1 MKRRPIYEDVYFWDV
16 DAAKPSIEWIWP
28 RLMIGAWLLMIGC
41 MLTSDKSE
49 WCKFFGFF
57 VGMFGLKMLRK
68 LGVLIAFV
76 AILAYLFN

>member
-16 DAAKPSIEWIWP
+16 RAAKSAIEWTWP

-41 MLTSDKSE
+41 MFTSDKSE
-49 WCKFFGFF
+49 WCKFFGFM
-57 VGMFGLKMLRK
+57 VGMVGLKMLRK
-68 LGVLIAFV
+68 LGMLIAFA